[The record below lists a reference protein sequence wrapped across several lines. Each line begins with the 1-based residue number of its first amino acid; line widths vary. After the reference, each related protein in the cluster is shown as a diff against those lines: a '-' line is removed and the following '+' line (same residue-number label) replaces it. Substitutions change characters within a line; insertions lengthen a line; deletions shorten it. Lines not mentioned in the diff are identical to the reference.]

1 MDFYERYADLCRGL
15 KKSPS
20 GVALEIGINK
30 GTVSVWKNKGT
41 LPNSNTLQKI
51 ADYFGVSTDYLLN
64 GTETDTQAEEE
75 DLAEMLQRI
84 KDDPELRTLF
94 SLAKDATPDDVRKA
108 IAFIRV
114 IKGEGFNDEG
124 EY

>member
-1 MDFYERYADLCRGL
+1 M
-15 KKSPS
+15 S
-20 GVALEIGINK
+20 
-30 GTVSVWKNKGT
+30 
-41 LPNSNTLQKI
+41 TLQKLS
-51 ADYFGVSTDYLLN
+51 DYFGVSTDYLLN
-64 GTETDTQAEEE
+64 GTEAEKTDEE

-114 IKGEGFNDEG
+114 IKGEVFNDEG

>member
-1 MDFYERYADLCRGL
+1 MFYEIYKKLCDTIG
-15 KKSPS
+15 KSPT
-20 GVALEIGINK
+20 GAALEMGISK
-30 GTVSVWKNKGT
+30 GTVSFWKNKGSV
-41 LPNSNTLQKI
+41 PNADTLQRI

-64 GTETDTQAEEE
+64 GTEAEKTDEE

-114 IKGEGFNDEG
+114 IKGEVFNDEG